1 MTLHAIL
8 TNIVTFC
15 TTMRT
20 NNQVRFIIV
29 YITTKD
35 CNVCKVLQPKLREL
49 AEGFQRSTFH
59 LIELDDNKEAAGF
72 FMAFSVPTFLVYSQG
87 SELIRTARHLN
98 IDEIRMKLN
107 RYHQMIFEKDEE

>member
-1 MTLHAIL
+1 MPLDFNKL
-8 TNIVTFC
+8 KQEKFS
-15 TTMRT
+15 
-20 NNQVRFIIV
+20 FV

-49 AEGFQRSTFH
+49 AEDFQRSTFH
-59 LIELDDNKEAAGF
+59 LIELDGNKEAAGF

-87 SELIRTARHLN
+87 SELIRTALHLN

-107 RYHQMIFEKDEE
+107 RYYQMIFEKDED